1 MVNFIPWKG
10 TNAITD
16 PTKQLNAQYTSS
28 ATNGFAVGDTVTA
41 LSTNAALRMAT
52 LVSAAVAKIFN
63 FDSMSIDSSLA
74 SVINKIKESDPSVF
88 GTIFNSEMVFNK
100 GAAFNGSSLTINQTS
115 YITLNEYPLPNFD
128 SSGSPV
134 SLDYYYGL
142 GNMYTISKEN
152 EPYARGLESKFWA
165 SNASYENRKYY
176 KVAFHPFLDMIS
188 SGTTASETKSTIF
201 DIQQLNLDSG
211 KQGAVFY
218 IRPNGQAMVNELLVL
233 DGIELISTRKELSIS
248 FNGIRYINH
257 STSFDKSITWEELFN
272 KLNVT

>member
-1 MVNFIPWKG
+1 MANFIPWKG

-16 PTKQLNAQYTSS
+16 TTKQLNAPYTSS
-28 ATNGFAVGDTVTA
+28 ATDGFAAGDTVTA

-74 SVINKIKESDPSVF
+74 QIINKIKESDLSVF
-88 GTIFNSEMVFNK
+88 GSVFNSEMIFNK
-100 GAAFNGSSLTINQTS
+100 GAVFNGSPLTINQTS
-115 YITLNEYPLPNFD
+115 YVALNEHPLPNFD

-134 SLDYYYGL
+134 SLNYYYGL
-142 GNMYTISKEN
+142 GNMYTISEEN

-165 SNASYENRKYY
+165 SDASYENRKYY
-176 KVAFHPFLDMIS
+176 KVAFHPFLDMVT

-201 DIQQLNLDSG
+201 DIQQRNLDNG
-211 KQGAVFY
+211 EEGVVLY
-218 IRPNGQAMVNELLVL
+218 IRPNGQAMVKELLVL
-233 DGIELISTRKELSIS
+233 DGTKPIPTRKELSIS
-248 FNGIRYINH
+248 FNGIRYINR